1 MKYKG
6 CTIDMESKAD
16 LPPQPGRYLVS
27 IGRNTLRVNSVYQV
41 VTCRKVNSQQHA
53 FRYKLE
59 LLPAPDM
66 KEHVLF
72 NPANGKVWVKDQEEF
87 TIVWYSRQKNNKRH
101 WSDNFTPPT

>member
-1 MKYKG
+1 
-6 CTIDMESKAD
+6 MESEKD

-41 VTCRKVNSQQHA
+41 VSCRKVNSRQHA

-66 KEHVLF
+66 KEHVYF
-72 NPANGKVWVKDQEEF
+72 NPASGYVSVKDKREF
-87 TIVWYSRQKNNKRH
+87 TIVWYARPKKQKSLH
-101 WSDNFTPPT
+101 DIFHPPSTNPS